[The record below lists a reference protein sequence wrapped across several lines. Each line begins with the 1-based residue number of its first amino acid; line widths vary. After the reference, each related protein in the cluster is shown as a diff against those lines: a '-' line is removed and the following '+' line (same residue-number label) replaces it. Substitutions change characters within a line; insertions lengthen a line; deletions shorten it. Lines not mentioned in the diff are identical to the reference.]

1 MRILWG
7 KVADLLITKSF
18 RALCRMTTSDGVP
31 GGTER
36 VIGGLAY
43 TNTAASSAVSNTI
56 TETLFD
62 KSYDIPPNTLKAG
75 SRITVAF
82 QGIATATNGTDTL
95 AIKLYIGGLTGTALL
110 TLAARDVANNDIFAG
125 EAEVIVRTAGSSGTF
140 VAWGKSPTNPNAAGS
155 ALNMNFVGSTAID
168 TTAKQTVGVSATWS
182 VANAGNSC
190 RLDVLSVVIH

>member
-7 KVADLLITKSF
+7 KIRDLLITGSF
-18 RALCRMTTSDGVP
+18 RALCRMTTSDGVV

-43 TNTAASSAVSNTI
+43 TNTAASTAVTNT
-56 TETLFD
+56 TVETLFD
-62 KSYDIPPNTLKAG
+62 KSYDIPPNTLKSG
-75 SRITVAF
+75 SRIKIAF
-82 QGIATATNGTDTL
+82 QGIAPSTNGTDTL
-95 AIKLYIGGLTGTALL
+95 AIKLYIGGLLGTALL

-125 EAEVIVRTAGSSGTF
+125 EAEVIVRTAGASGTF
-140 VAWGKSPTNPNAAGS
+140 VSWGKSPTNPNAAGT
-155 ALNMNFVGSTAID
+155 ALNMNNVASTAID

-190 RLDVLSVVIH
+190 RLDMLSVEIH